1 MIADRDVRAGDW
13 LEVRVEEGLSRRRI
27 DPVLQGRSARH
38 STPLEIAHVGDSSP
52 LKRVDYRPPIYQYS
66 TVTRKTRPLPSASLH
81 IVLALLDGEAHGYA
95 LMGRVTDLSD
105 GVVRMG
111 PGTLYGT
118 LNRLVEDGLIEE
130 TTDRAR
136 RDDSERRRYYQLT
149 PNGRAV
155 AQDEIDRLQGLVHRF
170 ATHLR
175 GGATA

>member
-1 MIADRDVRAGDW
+1 
-13 LEVRVEEGLSRRRI
+13 
-27 DPVLQGRSARH
+27 
-38 STPLEIAHVGDSSP
+38 
-52 LKRVDYRPPIYQYS
+52 
-66 TVTRKTRPLPSASLH
+66 VTGKVKPLPSASLH

-95 LMGRVTDLSD
+95 LMRRVTELSD

-130 TTDRAR
+130 TTDRTR
-136 RDDSERRRYYQLT
+136 RDDGERRRYYQLT

-155 AQDEIDRLQGLVHRF
+155 ARGEIDRLQGLVHRF